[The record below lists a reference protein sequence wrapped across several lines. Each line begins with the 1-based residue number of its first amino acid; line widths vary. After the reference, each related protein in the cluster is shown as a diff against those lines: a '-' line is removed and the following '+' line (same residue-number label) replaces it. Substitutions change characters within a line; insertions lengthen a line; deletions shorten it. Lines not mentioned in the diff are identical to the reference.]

1 MSSTYKNVLVT
12 GSSGFLGSHVADEL
26 TERGYCVRLVD
37 LVASAYKKTD
47 QEELIGNLRDKD
59 FIAEVT
65 EGIDCVYHFAGMADI
80 AECAKYPSSVVI
92 NNILATVN
100 LLELCCANK
109 VRKFVYASS
118 AYVMSN
124 MGGFYRTSKK
134 ACEDFVRDY
143 HESRGLDYAILR
155 FGSLYGPRSNI
166 RNGVYRLCKRLLE
179 AEGSYTHEGAAD
191 EYREYIN
198 VADAARLSVDI
209 IEKDYPR
216 RTFMITGLEKYRMSE
231 LVQMVE
237 EIIGKKIPVTY
248 TTTPEGHYK
257 MTPYNYTTEE
267 GLKLVSNPYRDMG
280 QGILN
285 MIHEIKAN
293 G

>member
-1 MSSTYKNVLVT
+1 MYKNILVT

-26 TERGYCVRLVD
+26 TVRGYHVRLVD
-37 LVASAYKKTD
+37 MLTSVYKTSK
-47 QEELIGNLRDKD
+47 QEERIGDLKD
-59 FIAEVT
+59 RNFTAEVT
-65 EGIDCVYHFAGMADI
+65 RDIDCVYHFAGMADI
-80 AECAKYPSSVVI
+80 AECAKKPEQVVL
-92 NNILATVN
+92 NNILSTVI
-100 LLELCCANK
+100 LLDACCVNK
-109 VRKFVYASS
+109 VKKFIYASS
-118 AYVMSN
+118 AYALSN

-134 ACEDFVRDY
+134 ACEGFVRDY
-143 HESRGLDYAILR
+143 HEYRRLDFAILR
-155 FGSLYGPRSNI
+155 YGSLYGPRSNI
-166 RNGVYRLCKRLLE
+166 QNGVYRLCKNLLD

-198 VADAARLSVDI
+198 VADAAKLSVDI
-209 IEKDYPR
+209 IERDYPCK
-216 RTFMITGLEKYRMSE
+216 TFMITGLERYKMSE

-248 TTTPEGHYK
+248 TTTLEGHYK
-257 MTPYNYTTEE
+257 MTPYNYGEEE

-285 MIHEIKAN
+285 TVHEIKTN